1 MKLLV
6 EFLKQNLLKQYGVFI
21 CHHYEMRQK
30 LYQAQDE
37 VDVKK
42 ENLLE
47 RVEAQ
52 LKQKT
57 TLKTLYT
64 VRFKII

>member
-1 MKLLV
+1 
-6 EFLKQNLLKQYGVFI
+6 
-21 CHHYEMRQK
+21 MRHK

-42 ENLLE
+42 ETLLE
-47 RVEAQ
+47 KVEAQ

-57 TLKTLYT
+57 TLTQLFAI
-64 VRFKII
+64 RFKVI